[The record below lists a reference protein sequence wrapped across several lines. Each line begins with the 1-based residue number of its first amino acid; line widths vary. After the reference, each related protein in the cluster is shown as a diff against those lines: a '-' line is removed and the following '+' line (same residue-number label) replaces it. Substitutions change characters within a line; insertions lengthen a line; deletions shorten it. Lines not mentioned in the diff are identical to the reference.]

1 MNSDTKEIL
10 AAVYIRVSTE
20 DQARQGY
27 SLPEQEERIREYCK
41 FKGIEIYKI
50 FREDGK
56 SAKTGNY
63 RPEFNKMMV
72 DMEQG
77 KFNAIVIYKLDRFT
91 RSIIDLDLT
100 IRRMEEVNCDLM
112 SVTEEINT
120 KTAFGKF
127 FIRIIVLLAQLEIE
141 QTSERTE
148 MGLEG
153 AVKEGVHIGKRPL
166 GYSKK
171 SDTDTRL
178 AINEEEAKVIREIF
192 NMYLQGYSYYYIA
205 KYLVDSGNTMRKW
218 KDFTIQKIINDRIYC
233 GDIEHRKSLKDKETI
248 LFEDVVPKIIS
259 KEVFNEC
266 QRIIEK
272 NKKSFGSTL
281 TYMFGKTLYCS
292 KCKTLLKVSTA
303 NAKGIKHYFCNSCKN
318 FNEKK
323 IEPEILD
330 KITKMAEFS
339 LALTYNAVL
348 VDNDRLT
355 ELLTNIKTEKLDDR
369 IKNNN
374 EEMRVLLD
382 DFIIRA
388 KETKSSKLWNELTYE
403 DKRDF
408 ICKNIEAIYI
418 EKINGSSQQN
428 YKVRIKSIKFKTSKL
443 NELFGLMN
451 KGIVDAVFGT
461 EDNLHS
467 IAVMKDENYINEY
480 IKRLQNRYNINVE
493 EEVIRFDAHKYKSN
507 IEDNKRRLSKLD
519 NEDLFKVIRVPRST
533 RNDLKSK
540 LAKEKYIYIS
550 INKDKI
556 AV

>member
-1 MNSDTKEIL
+1 MNTLENKEVI

-20 DQARQGY
+20 DQARQGF

-41 FKGIEIYKI
+41 FKGINIYKI

-63 RPEFNKMMV
+63 RPEFNKMIT

-91 RSIIDLDLT
+91 RSLIDLDLT
-100 IRRMEEVNCDLM
+100 LRRMEDVNCGLI

-127 FIRIIVLLAQLEIE
+127 FIRIIVLIAQLEIE
-141 QTSERTE
+141 QTSERTI

-166 GYSKK
+166 GYDKK
-171 SDTDTRL
+171 SETDTRL
-178 AINEEEAKVIREIF
+178 VINEEEAKVIREIF
-192 NMYLQGYSYYYIA
+192 GMYLQGYSYYYIA
-205 KYLVDSGNTMRKW
+205 KHLVDSGNTMRKW

-233 GDIEHRKSLKDKETI
+233 GDIEHRKTLKDKETI
-248 LFEDVVPKIIS
+248 VHEDVVPKIVS

-266 QRIIEK
+266 QRLIEK

-281 TYMFGKTLYCS
+281 TYMFGKTLYCA
-292 KCKTLLKVSTA
+292 KCKTLLKVSSA
-303 NAKGIKHYFCNSCKN
+303 NDKGIKHYVCDNCKN

-323 IEPEILD
+323 IEPEVLD

-348 VDNDRLT
+348 VDNERLN
-355 ELLTNIKTEKLDDR
+355 ELLTNIKTDKLDDR

-388 KETKSSKLWNELTYE
+388 KEHNNIKLWNELTYE
-403 DKRDF
+403 DKQDF
-408 ICKNIEAIYI
+408 ISSNVEAIYI
-418 EKINGSSQQN
+418 EKVKGSSQQN
-428 YKVRIKSIKFKTSKL
+428 YKVKVKDIRFKASKL
-443 NELFGLMN
+443 NELFDLMN
-451 KGIVDAVFGT
+451 KGLIDSVFSN
-461 EDNLHS
+461 EASLFS
-467 IAVMKDENYINEY
+467 MAVMNNDYYINDY
-480 IKRLQNRYNINVE
+480 IKRLRNRYNINVE

-507 IEDNKRRLSKLD
+507 ENDNERRQSKLD
-519 NEDLFKVIRVPRST
+519 NKDLFKVIRVPWST
-533 RNDLKSK
+533 NNDLKSK
-540 LAKEKYIYIS
+540 LAREKYIYIS
-550 INKDKI
+550 LAN
-556 AV
+556 

>member
-1 MNSDTKEIL
+1 MNEETKDVL

-27 SLPEQEERIREYCK
+27 SLPEQEKRIREYCTYK
-41 FKGIEIYKI
+41 RIKIYNVY
-50 FREDGK
+50 REDGK
-56 SAKTGNY
+56 SAKNTDG
-63 RPEFNKMMV
+63 RPAFNKMMAE
-72 DMEQG
+72 MEQG

-91 RSIIDLDLT
+91 RSTIDLDLT
-100 IRRMEEVNCDLM
+100 LRKMEKLKCDLM

-141 QTSERTE
+141 QTSERTI

-153 AVKEGVHIGKRPL
+153 AIKEGVHIGKKPL
-166 GYSKK
+166 GFMPKTK
-171 SDTDTRL
+171 DNTKL
-178 AINEEEAKVIREIF
+178 IINEEEAIIVRKIF
-192 NMYLQGYSYYYIA
+192 NMYLQGHSYYYIA
-205 KYLVDSGNTMRKW
+205 NYLIDSGNTMRKW
-218 KDFTIQKIINDRIYC
+218 KDNVIQTIINNRLYC
-233 GDIEHRKSLKDKETI
+233 GDIEHRKSIKDKETVMY
-248 LFEDVVPKIIS
+248 EDVVPAIIS
-259 KEVFNEC
+259 KEIFEEC

-281 TYMFGKTLYCS
+281 TYMFGKTLYCN
-292 KCKTLLKVSTA
+292 KCKTLLKVSSA
-303 NAKGIKHYFCNSCKN
+303 NDKGIKHYICDNCKN

-348 VDNDRLT
+348 VDNDRLS
-355 ELLTNIKTEKLDDR
+355 ELLNNTKTEKLDDR

-388 KETKSSKLWNELTYE
+388 KEEKNNKLWNELTYE
-403 DKRDF
+403 DKRNF
-408 ICKNIEAIYI
+408 IINNVEAIYI
-418 EKINGSSQQN
+418 EKIKGSSQQN
-428 YKVRIKSIKFKTSKL
+428 YKVKVKDIRFKTSKL

-451 KGIVDAVFGT
+451 EGLTDSVFSN
-461 EDNLHS
+461 EDKLFSMAIMNN
-467 IAVMKDENYINEY
+467 DNYINNY
-480 IKRLQNRYNINVE
+480 IKRLRNRYNINVE

-507 IEDNKRRLSKLD
+507 TEDNKRRMSKLD
-519 NEDLFKVIRVPRST
+519 DEDLFKVIRVPRST
-533 RNDLKSK
+533 KNNLKSK
-540 LAKEKYIYIS
+540 LAREKYIYIS
-550 INKDKI
+550 LAN
-556 AV
+556 